1 MAAPTNMAQALAAV
15 ETGLA
20 RIAHGDGAL
29 KAFLT
34 IDSAGARQQAGK
46 LADKPAAPLQ
56 LAGTL
61 CAIKDLT
68 DTAGLRTSYGS
79 VLFADHVPEHDD
91 VIVARLR
98 RAGALILGKTM
109 TPEFGFGALCR
120 NELGGPT
127 ANPWDLTLTSGGS
140 SGGSAAAVASG
151 MIELGHGTDFGGSV
165 RTPAGFCGIASL
177 RPTPGMLPNPKRALG
192 YDMLATA
199 GFLAR
204 DVDMLSR
211 ALLATAGPDAF
222 DPLSRI
228 FQPAPRGQSGM
239 ALRIAVTDDFGV
251 APVASD
257 VRGRFAEAITGLPAR
272 LGEVRRDHPDCA
284 DALAIFHVLRPA
296 LIHREFGELAQR
308 FAQRLS
314 ETVRW
319 WIRRGEGITAH
330 SYLQAE
336 AARTALTRRFI
347 AFFEH
352 FDVLI
357 APAAS
362 VMPWPNTVPD
372 VTEIDGR
379 QLATIA
385 DYLAITFIV
394 SLAGCPVVTL
404 PAPLRR
410 HRLPFGVQ
418 LIGPPGSD
426 LALLAIA
433 ARFEAEAE
441 FRYVTPPHAL
451 FHIVAGKD
459 MSQ

>member
-1 MAAPTNMAQALAAV
+1 MVAPANMTQALAAV

-20 RIAHGDGAL
+20 RIAAGDRAL

-34 IDSAGARQQAGK
+34 VDAAGARQAAGQ
-46 LADKPAAPLQ
+46 LGDRPLAPLQ

-61 CAIKDLT
+61 CAIKDLS

-79 VLFADHVPEHDD
+79 ALFADHVPEHDD
-91 VIVARLR
+91 LIVARLR

-120 NELGGPT
+120 NDLGGPT
-127 ANPWDLTLTSGGS
+127 ANPWDMALTSGGS

-165 RTPAGFCGIASL
+165 RTPASFCGIASL
-177 RPTPGMLPNPKRALG
+177 RPTPGILPNPKRALG
-192 YDMLATA
+192 YDMLATT

-211 ALLATAGPDAF
+211 ALLASAGPDAR
-222 DPLSRI
+222 DPLSRT

-239 ALRIAVTDDFGV
+239 ALRIAATDDFGV
-251 APVASD
+251 APVANE
-257 VRGRFAEAITGLPAR
+257 VRGRLAEAVAGLPAS

-284 DALAIFHVLRPA
+284 DAFAIFNVLRPA
-296 LIHREFGELAQR
+296 LIHREFGETEQR
-308 FAQRLS
+308 FGERLS
-314 ETVRW
+314 KTVRW
-319 WIRRGEGITAH
+319 WIQRGEGITAQ

-347 AFFEH
+347 SFFDR

-362 VMPWPNTVPD
+362 VMPWPNTIPD
-372 VTEIDGR
+372 VTEIDGK

-404 PAPLRR
+404 PAPLHQ

-433 ARFEAEAE
+433 ARFETEAG
-441 FRYVTPPHAL
+441 FRYVAPPHAL
-451 FHIVAGKD
+451 FHVFAGED
-459 MSQ
+459 IST